1 MAGVVAVGVVVVG
14 GGMTLETSVDEEAVT
29 GKTNMEVALDP
40 RCGATSGLAVPNVCL
55 GVLAN

>member
-1 MAGVVAVGVVVVG
+1 MVAVGVVVVG

-29 GKTNMEVALDP
+29 GRTNMEVALDP

-55 GVLAN
+55 GVVAN